1 MSDTSGT
8 LYVVATP
15 IGNLGDMTARAL
27 EILQLVNFIAAE
39 DTRHSK
45 NLLQHFGIDKP
56 LISLH
61 EHNERQR
68 VEEIVRRLRAGDNV
82 ALISDAGTPLLSDP
96 GYVLVARAREEGLPV
111 TPVPGPSA
119 ITAALSASGLPTDRF
134 LFAGFTPAKSQ
145 ARRET
150 LRELAAQNCT
160 VVLFES
166 SHRILDLLEDLTA
179 VLEETAGD
187 AERRAVIA
195 RELTKRFETFLS
207 GTPQELLSAL
217 QNDPDQ
223 QRGEFVVLLQG
234 APRKT
239 GGDAEALR
247 QCLEVLLEELPVK
260 QAANLAAKL
269 TGAKRNAAYQMALD
283 MQRKRD

>member
-15 IGNLGDMTARAL
+15 IGNLGDITARAL
-27 EILQLVNFIAAE
+27 ETLGFVDVIAAE

-45 NLLQHFGIDKP
+45 SLLQHFGIDKP
-56 LISLH
+56 MISLH

-68 VEEIVRRLRAGDNV
+68 VAEIVQRLRAGDNV

-96 GYVLVARAREEGLPV
+96 GYVLVNRARAAGLPV
-111 TPVPGPSA
+111 TPVPGASA
-119 ITAALSASGLPTDRF
+119 ITAALSAAGLPTDRF

-145 ARRET
+145 ARREA
-150 LRELAAQNCT
+150 LRELVAQDCT

-166 SHRILDLLEDLTA
+166 AHRILDFLEDLSA
-179 VLEETAGD
+179 VFEETSPD
-187 AERRAVIA
+187 AVRNVVIA

-207 GTPQELLSAL
+207 GNPGELLSVL

-234 APRKT
+234 ASRKA
-239 GGDAEALR
+239 GGDDDALK
-247 QCLEVLLEELPVK
+247 QCLSVLLEELPVK
-260 QAANLAAKL
+260 QAANLAARL
-269 TGAKRNAAYQMALD
+269 TGAKRNAAYQMALQ
-283 MQRKRD
+283 MTQNR